1 MKSNLGKS
9 IFIALAIVLNI
20 SQIRSQPSLASSV
33 LPQRDHQR
41 IKNMIIKDVRYQL
54 VTLPYYNVFD
64 WLEFEV
70 KDDDSVILRGQ
81 VARPSTK
88 SDAEK
93 RIKKLE
99 EVSQVI
105 NQIEVLPLSPSDDRL
120 RLRIYRNLFSQNS
133 PLFRYSIQSVPPIH
147 IIVRNGRVALKGV
160 VATQLE
166 RNVAASRVNSI
177 PGIFEVKNE
186 LQVERKD

>member
-1 MKSNLGKS
+1 MKSNAVKS
-9 IFIALAIVLNI
+9 ILIAVAIVLNVSPLRNHI
-20 SQIRSQPSLASSV
+20 SLASP
-33 LPQRDHQR
+33 LWPQNDHQR

-54 VTLPYYNVFD
+54 VTLPHYNVFD

-93 RIKKLE
+93 RIRKLE
-99 EVSQVI
+99 EVSRVI
-105 NQIEVLPLSPSDDRL
+105 NQIEVLPLSSSDDRL

-147 IIVRNGRVALKGV
+147 IIVRNGRVTLKGV

-166 RNVAASRVNSI
+166 RTVAGSRVNSI